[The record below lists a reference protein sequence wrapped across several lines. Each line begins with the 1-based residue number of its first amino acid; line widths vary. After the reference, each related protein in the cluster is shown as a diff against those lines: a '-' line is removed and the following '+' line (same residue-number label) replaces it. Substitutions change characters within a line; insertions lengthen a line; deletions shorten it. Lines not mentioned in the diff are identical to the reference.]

1 MMTSIVK
8 PQSLM
13 ALLSDVVVDK
23 SVLQECSLTDISMD
37 SRRVAAGGLFLA
49 LAKNTVDREKHL
61 RQALEKDIF
70 AVLIDEQQPLTE
82 TELEMLNAAVVIAYS
97 VDNLAEKAGFIAARF
112 YGHPSADM
120 TVIAVTG
127 TNGKT
132 SVSQFIAQAL
142 ESMNKPCG
150 VIGTMGAGRLCDLE
164 MTGMTTPDPVT
175 MQKLLARFQ
184 REGCDYV
191 ALEASSHALAQGRL
205 NSVEIDIA
213 VLTNLSRDHLDYHK
227 TMANYAAAKKRLF
240 DMDSV
245 QYAVINADDA
255 FGTDVISKLRKNV
268 TLLTYGDAE
277 SQVNIRAAH
286 ISYKRDGVA
295 FDARVNDTSVAVN
308 LPVLGEFNVDN
319 ILAAI
324 GVLTA
329 LGLNTEQCRD
339 AINQCQAVSGR
350 MQTYTQAGQPT
361 VVIDY
366 AHTPDALHQALRT
379 LQVHLP
385 DAGQLWCVFGCGGDR
400 DRGKRPLM
408 GKVAEREADQVIVTD
423 DNPRTEDHLLII
435 EDILAGC
442 DEPQK
447 IRVELDRKL
456 AITYA
461 INHAETKDIVL
472 VAGKGHESYQE
483 INHVR
488 YPFSDAAVVTA
499 VFDAHAKGIKNV
511 VGGH

>member
-1 MMTSIVK
+1 
-8 PQSLM
+8 
-13 ALLSDVVVDK
+13 
-23 SVLQECSLTDISMD
+23 
-37 SRRVAAGGLFLA
+37 
-49 LAKNTVDREKHL
+49 
-61 RQALEKDIF
+61 
-70 AVLIDEQQPLTE
+70 
-82 TELEMLNAAVVIAYS
+82 
-97 VDNLAEKAGFIAARF
+97 
-112 YGHPSADM
+112 
-120 TVIAVTG
+120 
-127 TNGKT
+127 
-132 SVSQFIAQAL
+132 
-142 ESMNKPCG
+142 
-150 VIGTMGAGRLCDLE
+150 
-164 MTGMTTPDPVT
+164 
-175 MQKLLARFQ
+175 
-184 REGCDYV
+184 
-191 ALEASSHALAQGRL
+191 
-205 NSVEIDIA
+205 
-213 VLTNLSRDHLDYHK
+213 
-227 TMANYAAAKKRLF
+227 
-240 DMDSV
+240 
-245 QYAVINADDA
+245 
-255 FGTDVISKLRKNV
+255 
-268 TLLTYGDAE
+268 
-277 SQVNIRAAH
+277 
-286 ISYKRDGVA
+286 
-295 FDARVNDTSVAVN
+295 
-308 LPVLGEFNVDN
+308 LGEFNVDN